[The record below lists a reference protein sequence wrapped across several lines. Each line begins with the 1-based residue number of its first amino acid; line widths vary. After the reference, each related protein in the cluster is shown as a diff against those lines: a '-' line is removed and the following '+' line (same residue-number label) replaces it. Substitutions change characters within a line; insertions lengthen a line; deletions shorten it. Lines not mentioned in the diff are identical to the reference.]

1 MTKVIK
7 AIKKNIILLA
17 LVMAG
22 CAHTTP
28 EDTKECC
35 KRLSLQQQQMTQF
48 NRYCKVALFL
58 KKGKTNIIGKKVQ
71 ENATQAVNICKFV
84 FGVRTDDQLVEAGDL
99 QEYYR
104 VRSYLIMDPS
114 DTFWRRSLD
123 CDPAELHC
131 EEF

>member
-1 MTKVIK
+1 
-7 AIKKNIILLA
+7 
-17 LVMAG
+17 
-22 CAHTTP
+22 
-28 EDTKECC
+28 
-35 KRLSLQQQQMTQF
+35 MTQF

-84 FGVRTDDQLVEAGDL
+84 FGVQTDDQLVEAGDL

-114 DTFWRRSLD
+114 DTFWQRELD
-123 CDPAELHC
+123 CDPAQLHC